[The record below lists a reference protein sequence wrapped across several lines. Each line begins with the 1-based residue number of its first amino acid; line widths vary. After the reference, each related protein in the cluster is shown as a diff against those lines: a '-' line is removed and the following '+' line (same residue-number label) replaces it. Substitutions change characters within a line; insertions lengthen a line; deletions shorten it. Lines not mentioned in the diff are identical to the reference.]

1 MYVIYKRNEA
11 IKTDPLYKK
20 LIPFYEPILLLV
32 FSIPYAAT
40 AYVIRFEI
48 VELSAGLIFIAVLC
62 WNLYIFIGLIPV
74 NTCYGKVFRKS
85 TVAMQI
91 LSSDGTPIVI
101 SENASNITPQVLEI
115 LKRKKR
121 ILTSEDIEM
130 NIHNISNG
138 YMIWQNDLSEINQV
152 FRKLQN
158 LNIELEQKQDLLA
171 QEIRIKSNEANIQVR
186 NDIYDQLTT
195 ELSKQ
200 LCLLEKLL
208 PEEEHPGKWDKIS
221 LIGTYIKRFCNLQ
234 LTYQENQMI
243 PNNDLRISLE
253 DMAKC
258 MRNIGL
264 DVRLIFCPTKQL
276 EPQCI
281 LYAMKRLEEIL
292 EESDFRLSAISICV
306 SDDVY
311 FEKKE

>member
-1 MYVIYKRNEA
+1 MA
-11 IKTDPLYKK
+11 
-20 LIPFYEPILLLV
+20 
-32 FSIPYAAT
+32 
-40 AYVIRFEI
+40 
-48 VELSAGLIFIAVLC
+48 
-62 WNLYIFIGLIPV
+62 
-74 NTCYGKVFRKS
+74 
-85 TVAMQI
+85 
-91 LSSDGTPIVI
+91 
-101 SENASNITPQVLEI
+101 
-115 LKRKKR
+115 
-121 ILTSEDIEM
+121 
-130 NIHNISNG
+130 
-138 YMIWQNDLSEINQV
+138 
-152 FRKLQN
+152 
-158 LNIELEQKQDLLA
+158 
-171 QEIRIKSNEANIQVR
+171 
-186 NDIYDQLTT
+186 
-195 ELSKQ
+195 
-200 LCLLEKLL
+200 
-208 PEEEHPGKWDKIS
+208 EEEHPGKWDKIS

>member
-1 MYVIYKRNEA
+1 M
-11 IKTDPLYKK
+11 
-20 LIPFYEPILLLV
+20 
-32 FSIPYAAT
+32 
-40 AYVIRFEI
+40 
-48 VELSAGLIFIAVLC
+48 
-62 WNLYIFIGLIPV
+62 

-171 QEIRIKSNEANIQVR
+171 QEIRIKSNEANIQVEM
-186 NDIYDQLTT
+186 I
-195 ELSKQ
+195 SM
-200 LCLLEKLL
+200 
-208 PEEEHPGKWDKIS
+208 IS
-221 LIGTYIKRFCNLQ
+221 LPLNC
-234 LTYQENQMI
+234 
-243 PNNDLRISLE
+243 PNSF
-253 DMAKC
+253 A
-258 MRNIGL
+258 
-264 DVRLIFCPTKQL
+264 
-276 EPQCI
+276 
-281 LYAMKRLEEIL
+281 Y
-292 EESDFRLSAISICV
+292 
-306 SDDVY
+306 
-311 FEKKE
+311 